1 MKLLLIFEFLI
12 YFIFLSVIIKNIYGY
27 TIRKTRFFVVF
38 LVYFCLLLMTQFL
51 EDRILMNLYILF
63 CLLEIFALYFA
74 FSDAK
79 LNSIFYTYIIF
90 YSTNTVI
97 GFFITHLGNIK
108 YENTI
113 WVEII
118 VNIVV
123 FVSCS
128 IFSFSKIKVKIQQIK
143 DWTPVSAKRL
153 LLAILIVDMFL
164 VLLAQDEIY
173 HADSAI
179 LLEFTQKYIL
189 IAAILFLIIAGFLVC
204 TMISSNQLKQLT
216 RNYEQQIRAQ
226 ADHYQ
231 LLAEST
237 YELRRFKHD
246 FKNMSIALEKLLEDE
261 DAPQSLQLF
270 KEYNH
275 HLESSDISSV
285 LFDTGNGIADALL
298 MEKQQ
303 KAASCNA
310 QIKFQGVIPSNF
322 LSPTDLCVILGNT
335 LDNAI
340 EACEKLQSED
350 KTMISVICNCNSGF
364 LFLTITNPISE
375 KVVISNNHIA
385 TTKEDKTLHGF
396 GLYSL
401 SSVVKK
407 YHGDMELKAT
417 DSQFT
422 AEINL
427 PLVSL

>member
-1 MKLLLIFEFLI
+1 MRLLFIFESLE
-12 YFIFLSVIIKNIYGY
+12 YLACLSVIIKSILDYTTGKVRYFVSLLIY
-27 TIRKTRFFVVF
+27 FFVF
-38 LVYFCLLLMTQFL
+38 LTSCFL
-51 EDRILMNLYILF
+51 QES
-63 CLLEIFALYFA
+63 IFSIIYTLSPLIQMVVLYFA
-74 FSDAK
+74 FYDAK
-79 LNSIFYTYIIF
+79 LTSIAYTCVFLYSINTII
-90 YSTNTVI
+90 
-97 GFFITHLGNIK
+97 GLFISILGNVE
-108 YENTI
+108 YGNTF

-118 VNIVV
+118 GNSVVCLLCIVL
-123 FVSCS
+123 CL
-128 IFSFSKIKVKIQQIK
+128 SKIKTKIQQIRN
-143 DWTPVSAKRL
+143 WTPVSAKRL
-153 LLAILIVDMFL
+153 FLLTLIFGMLL
-164 VLLAQDEIY
+164 VGLVYDDAFY
-173 HADSAI
+173 SDSSVLFHFI
-179 LLEFTQKYIL
+179 QKIVI
-189 IAAILFLIIAGFLVC
+189 IAVALFLIIAGFLVC

-261 DAPQSLQLF
+261 EAPQALQLF
-270 KEYNH
+270 KEYHH
-275 HLESSDISSV
+275 HLESFDISSV

-350 KTMISVICNCNSGF
+350 KTIISVICNCNSGF

-401 SSVVKK
+401 STVVKK

-417 DSQFT
+417 DSQFS